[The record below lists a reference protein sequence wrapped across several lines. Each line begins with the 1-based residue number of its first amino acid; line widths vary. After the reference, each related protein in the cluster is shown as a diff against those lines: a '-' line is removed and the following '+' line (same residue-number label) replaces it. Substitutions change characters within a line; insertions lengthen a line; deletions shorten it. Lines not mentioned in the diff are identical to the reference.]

1 MIPTYTSFMVPGL
14 LISFNPISLPP
25 EIGRRVAKSGEGEGS
40 VGRKGS
46 VGRARHFKFVFKNCK
61 DRPSPRHGYN
71 RENVCGDTN
80 AKDSE
85 PELLGNC
92 TGGATRKGRTR
103 SI

>member
-1 MIPTYTSFMVPGL
+1 MVPGL
-14 LISFNPISLPP
+14 LISSNPISLPL
-25 EIGRRVAKSGEGEGS
+25 EFGRRVARSGEGEEGR
-40 VGRKGS
+40 VGLKGS
-46 VGRARHFKFVFKNCK
+46 VGRARHFKFIFRNCK
-61 DRPSPRHGYN
+61 DWSSRHGYN

>member
-1 MIPTYTSFMVPGL
+1 MYTSVMVPGL
-14 LISFNPISLPP
+14 LISSNPISLPP
-25 EIGRRVAKSGEGEGS
+25 EFGRRVASSGEGEEGRVGREGS
-40 VGRKGS
+40 VGL
-46 VGRARHFKFVFKNCK
+46 ARHFKSVFKNCK
-61 DRPSPRHGYN
+61 DWSSPRHGYN
-71 RENVCGDTN
+71 RENVCDDTN